1 MVNCVYV
8 TEHCSFVS
16 TYFAAWESERCRAAA
31 TMLGRMVASRN
42 YPQTGF
48 EEINLQTAFSQI
60 SPKRT
65 SGPEL
70 VSVPSRWWYPCTALT
85 IGDDS
90 PNVRLGVGTHPRGN
104 PRPLIQLSRQWRE
117 LYGL

>member
-60 SPKRT
+60 SPKPT
-65 SGPEL
+65 SGE
-70 VSVPSRWWYPCTALT
+70 SEGRTA
-85 IGDDS
+85 IKAF
-90 PNVRLGVGTHPRGN
+90 RKRGFSL
-104 PRPLIQLSRQWRE
+104 R
-117 LYGL
+117 